1 MRTPYQANWFM
12 KKVKYFYN
20 TQTLKYEKL
29 VVSMRVKILRI
40 LGFLSAAIVTGI
52 LFLSVAY
59 RFLDSPKEK
68 LLRRD
73 IDNMKEEYEGLKSRM
88 ADLKTEIDE
97 LQHRD
102 NSIYRVIF
110 EAAPIPDSVRAGQPD
125 KDEEIQQL
133 QRKENG
139 EIIASATRML
149 AELTNRVKMQ
159 EKSYL
164 QIEDLIKNKQKMLA
178 SIPAIQPVANK
189 DLDRI
194 ASGFGYR
201 IDPIYKTMKFH
212 SGLDFTAPSGTPIYA
227 TGDGVIE
234 EASLSDVGYGNHV
247 VVNHGYGYKSL
258 YGHMVRMKVKRGQS
272 VKRGDVLGWVGSTG
286 KSTGPHCHYEVVKN
300 GVKVDP
306 VYFFYNDLTPEQFD
320 RMLKIARSGNQSFD

>member
-1 MRTPYQANWFM
+1 M
-12 KKVKYFYN
+12 KKIKYFYN

-29 VVSMRVKILRI
+29 VVSLRVKILRV
-40 LGFLSAAIVTGI
+40 LGFISAAIVTGI

-68 LLRRD
+68 LLRAD
-73 IDNMKEEYEGLKSRM
+73 IENMEEEYSALQGRMNELKGHM
-88 ADLKTEIDE
+88 DE

-102 NSIYRVIF
+102 NEIYRVIF
-110 EAAPIPDSVRAGQPD
+110 EAAPIPDSVRAGKPE
-125 KDEEIQQL
+125 KAEEEMQQL
-133 QRKENG
+133 QSKDNHEVIR
-139 EIIASATRML
+139 ATAKVL
-149 AELTNRVKMQ
+149 QELINRVKVQ
-159 EKSYL
+159 EKSYV

-178 SIPAIQPVANK
+178 SIPAIQPVSNK

-212 SGLDFTAPSGTPIYA
+212 GGLDFAAPSGTPIYS

-258 YGHMVRMKVKRGQS
+258 YGHMVRMKVKRGQT
-272 VKRGDVLGWVGSTG
+272 VKRGDVVGWVGSTG
-286 KSTGPHCHYEVVKN
+286 KSTGPHCHYEVSKN
-300 GVKVDP
+300 GTRVDP

>member
-1 MRTPYQANWFM
+1 M
-12 KKVKYFYN
+12 KKIKYFYN

-29 VVSMRVKILRI
+29 VVSARVKILRV
-40 LGFLSAAIVTGI
+40 LGFISAAIVTGI

-68 LLRRD
+68 MLRRD
-73 IDNMKEEYEGLKSRM
+73 IDNMKEEYDALQGRLVELKGQ
-88 ADLKTEIDE
+88 LDE

-102 NSIYRVIF
+102 NEIYRVIF
-110 EAAPIPDSVRAGQPD
+110 EAAPIPDSVRVGNVQ
-125 KDEEIQQL
+125 KDAEIARL
-133 QRKENG
+133 QSKPNEA
-139 EIIASATRML
+139 IISATAGML
-149 AELTNRVKMQ
+149 EQLVNRVAVQ
-159 EKSYL
+159 EKSYI
-164 QIEDLIKNKQKMLA
+164 QIEDLIRNKQKMLA

-227 TGDGVIE
+227 TGDGKVE

-247 VVNHGYGYKSL
+247 VINHGYGYKSL
-258 YGHMVRMKVKRGQS
+258 YGHMVRIKAKRGQT
-272 VKRGDVLGWVGSTG
+272 VKRGDVIGWVGSTG
-286 KSTGPHCHYEVVKN
+286 KSTGPHCHYEVSK
-300 GVKVDP
+300 GGIKLDP

>member
-1 MRTPYQANWFM
+1 M
-12 KKVKYFYN
+12 KKIKYFYN

-29 VVSMRVKILRI
+29 VVSVRVKILRV
-40 LGFLSAAIVTGI
+40 LGFISAAIVTGI

-68 LLRRD
+68 MLRSD
-73 IDNMKEEYEGLKSRM
+73 IDNMKEEYNALQGRLSELRGQL
-88 ADLKTEIDE
+88 DE

-102 NSIYRVIF
+102 NEIYRVIF
-110 EAAPIPDSVRAGQPD
+110 EAAPIPDSVRAGNNR
-125 KDEEIQQL
+125 KDEELARL
-133 QRKENG
+133 QTKPNEV
-139 EIIASATRML
+139 IINATSKML
-149 AELTNRVKMQ
+149 DELVNRVAIQ
-159 EKSYL
+159 EKSYI

-212 SGLDFTAPSGTPIYA
+212 SGLDFAAPSGTPIYA
-227 TGDGVIE
+227 TGDGKVE

-247 VVNHGYGYKSL
+247 VINHGYGYKSL
-258 YGHMVRMKVKRGQS
+258 YGHMYRIKAKRGQT
-272 VKRGDVLGWVGSTG
+272 VNRGDVIGWVGSTG
-286 KSTGPHCHYEVVKN
+286 KSTGPHCHYEVSKN
-300 GVKVDP
+300 GIKVDP

>member
-1 MRTPYQANWFM
+1 M

>member
-1 MRTPYQANWFM
+1 MRTPYQANWYM

-29 VVSMRVKILRI
+29 VVSLRVKILRI

-73 IDNMKEEYEGLKSRM
+73 IDNMKEEYEGLKGRM

-139 EIIASATRML
+139 EIIASAARML
-149 AELTNRVKMQ
+149 GELTNRVKMQ

-258 YGHMVRMKVKRGQS
+258 YGHMVRMKVKRGQG

>member
-1 MRTPYQANWFM
+1 M

-29 VVSMRVKILRI
+29 VVSLKVKILRI
-40 LGFLSAAIVTGI
+40 IGFLSAAIVTGI

-73 IDNMKEEYEGLKSRM
+73 IDNMKEEYAVLKGRM
-88 ADLKTEIDE
+88 LELKKDMDE

-102 NSIYRVIF
+102 NDIYRVVF
-110 EAAPIPDSVRAGQPD
+110 EAAPIPDSIRAGFPD
-125 KDEEIQQL
+125 RDEEIQKLLAQP
-133 QRKENG
+133 NG
-139 EIIASATRML
+139 EVIASAAKVLT
-149 AELTNRVKMQ
+149 ELTNRVRIQ
-159 EKSYL
+159 EKSYAEIDNL
-164 QIEDLIKNKQKMLA
+164 VKNKTKMLA

-194 ASGFGYR
+194 ASGYGYR

-212 SGLDFTAPSGTPIYA
+212 SGLDFTAPAGTPIYA
-227 TGDGVIE
+227 TGDGTIE

-258 YGHMVRMKVKRGQS
+258 YGHMLRMKVKRGQS

>member
-1 MRTPYQANWFM
+1 M
-12 KKVKYFYN
+12 KKIKYFYN
-20 TQTLKYEKL
+20 TSTLKYEKL
-29 VVSMRVKILRI
+29 VVSLRVKILRI
-40 LGFLSAAIVTGI
+40 LGFISAAIVTGI

-68 LLRRD
+68 LLRAD
-73 IDNMKEEYEGLKSRM
+73 IDNMKEEYDALQGRMSELKGHM
-88 ADLKTEIDE
+88 DE

-102 NSIYRVIF
+102 NEIYRVIF
-110 EAAPIPDSVRAGQPD
+110 EAAPIPDSVRAGKPEKQD
-125 KDEEIQQL
+125 EIQQL
-133 QRKENG
+133 QTKDNREV
-139 EIIASATRML
+139 IAATYKIL
-149 AELTNRVKMQ
+149 DQLINRVKVQ
-159 EKSYL
+159 EKSYI

-178 SIPAIQPVANK
+178 SIPAIQPVSNK

-212 SGLDFTAPSGTPIYA
+212 SGLDFAAPSGTPIYS

-258 YGHMVRMKVKRGQS
+258 YGHMVRMKVKRGQT
-272 VKRGDVLGWVGSTG
+272 VKRGDVVGWVGSTG
-286 KSTGPHCHYEVVKN
+286 KSTGPHCHYEVSKN
-300 GVKVDP
+300 GTKVDP

>member
-1 MRTPYQANWFM
+1 M
-12 KKVKYFYN
+12 KKIKYFYN

-29 VVSMRVKILRI
+29 VVSARVKILRV
-40 LGFLSAAIVTGI
+40 LGFISAAIVTGI

-68 LLRRD
+68 MLRRD
-73 IDNMKEEYEGLKSRM
+73 IDNMKEEYDALQGRLVELKGQ
-88 ADLKTEIDE
+88 LDE

-102 NSIYRVIF
+102 NEIYRVIF
-110 EAAPIPDSVRAGQPD
+110 EAAPIPDSVRVGNVE
-125 KDEEIQQL
+125 KDAEIARL
-133 QRKENG
+133 QSKPNEA
-139 EIIASATRML
+139 IISATAGML
-149 AELTNRVKMQ
+149 ERLVNRVAVQ
-159 EKSYL
+159 EKSYI
-164 QIEDLIKNKQKMLA
+164 QIEDLIRNKQKMLA
-178 SIPAIQPVANK
+178 SIPAIQPVSNK

-227 TGDGVIE
+227 TGDGRVE

-247 VVNHGYGYKSL
+247 VINHGYGYKSL
-258 YGHMVRMKVKRGQS
+258 YGHMVRIKAKRGQT
-272 VKRGDVLGWVGSTG
+272 VKRGDVIGWVGSTG
-286 KSTGPHCHYEVVKN
+286 KSTGPHCHYEVSK
-300 GVKVDP
+300 GGIKLDP

>member
-1 MRTPYQANWFM
+1 M

-29 VVSMRVKILRI
+29 VVSVRVKVLRI

-68 LLRRD
+68 SLRQEL
-73 IDNMKEEYEGLKSRM
+73 DNMKEKYEGLKGRM
-88 ADLKTEIDE
+88 AEVNAQLADLEE
-97 LQHRD
+97 RD
-102 NSIYRVIF
+102 NQIYRVIF
-110 EAAPIPDSVRAGQPD
+110 EASPIPDSARLGKKERDA
-125 KDEEIQQL
+125 ELNQL
-133 QRKENG
+133 QSFPSS
-139 EIIASATRML
+139 EIIASTASLLKDITARI
-149 AELTNRVKMQ
+149 RSQ
-159 EKSYL
+159 ERSYEE
-164 QIEDLIKNKQKMLA
+164 IDDLVKNKQKMLA

-189 DLDRI
+189 DLNRI

-201 IDPIYKTMKFH
+201 IDPVYKTVKFH
-212 SGLDFTAPSGTPIYA
+212 AGLDFSAPSGTPIYA
-227 TGDGVIE
+227 TGDGTVE

-247 VVNHGYGYKSL
+247 VIRHGYGYKTL
-258 YGHMVRMKVKRGQS
+258 YGHMLRTKVRTGQA

-286 KSTGPHCHYEVVKN
+286 KSTGPHCHYEVMKN
-300 GVKVDP
+300 GEKVDP
-306 VYFFYNDLTPEQFD
+306 VYFFFNDLTPEEFD

>member
-1 MRTPYQANWFM
+1 M

-29 VVSMRVKILRI
+29 VVSVKVKILRI

-52 LFLSVAY
+52 LFLTVAY
-59 RFLDSPKEK
+59 RFLDSPKETM
-68 LLRRD
+68 LRRD
-73 IDNMKEEYEGLKSRM
+73 LDNMQEEYNSLQDQVKELKGQ
-88 ADLKTEIDE
+88 LGE

-102 NSIYRVIF
+102 NEIYRVIF
-110 EAAPIPDSVRAGQPD
+110 EAAPIPDSVRAGQ
-125 KDEEIQQL
+125 DEKS
-133 QRKENG
+133 KENLALSVKPEG
-139 EIIASATRML
+139 EIIAATRKML
-149 AELTNRVKMQ
+149 AEISSRVALQ

-201 IDPIYKTMKFH
+201 IDPIYKTVKFH

-227 TGDGVIE
+227 TGDGTIE

-258 YGHMVRMKVKRGQS
+258 YGHMVRIKAKRGQQ
-272 VKRGDVLGWVGSTG
+272 VKRGDILGWVGSTG
-286 KSTGPHCHYEVVKN
+286 KSTGPHCHYEVMKN

-306 VYFFYNDLTPEQFD
+306 VYFFYNDLTPEEFD

>member
-1 MRTPYQANWFM
+1 M

-29 VVSMRVKILRI
+29 VVSVKVKILRI

-52 LFLSVAY
+52 LFLTVAY
-59 RFLDSPKEK
+59 RFLDSPKETM
-68 LLRRD
+68 LRRD
-73 IDNMKEEYEGLKSRM
+73 LDNMQEEYNSLQDQMKELKGQ
-88 ADLKTEIDE
+88 LGE

-102 NSIYRVIF
+102 NEIYRVIF
-110 EAAPIPDSVRAGQPD
+110 EAAPIPDSVRAGQ
-125 KDEEIQQL
+125 DEKS
-133 QRKENG
+133 KENLALSVKPEG
-139 EIIASATRML
+139 EIIAATRKML
-149 AELTNRVKMQ
+149 AEITSRVARQ
-159 EKSYL
+159 EKSYV

-201 IDPIYKTMKFH
+201 IDPIYKTVKFH

-227 TGDGVIE
+227 TGDGNIE

-258 YGHMVRMKVKRGQS
+258 YGHMVRIKAKRGQA
-272 VKRGDVLGWVGSTG
+272 VKRGDILGWVGSTG
-286 KSTGPHCHYEVVKN
+286 KSTGPHCHYEVMKTV
-300 GVKVDP
+300 
-306 VYFFYNDLTPEQFD
+306 
-320 RMLKIARSGNQSFD
+320 

>member
-1 MRTPYQANWFM
+1 M

-29 VVSMRVKILRI
+29 VVSVKVKILRI

-52 LFLSVAY
+52 LFLTVAY
-59 RFLDSPKEK
+59 RFLDSPKETM
-68 LLRRD
+68 LRRD
-73 IDNMKEEYEGLKSRM
+73 LDNMQEEYNNLRDHMQELKSQ
-88 ADLKTEIDE
+88 LGE

-102 NSIYRVIF
+102 NEIYRVIF
-110 EAAPIPDSVRAGQPD
+110 EAAPIPDSVRAGQ
-125 KDEEIQQL
+125 DEKA
-133 QRKENG
+133 KENLALAAKPES
-139 EIIASATRML
+139 EIIAATRKML
-149 AELTNRVKMQ
+149 SEIAARVQLQ

-201 IDPIYKTMKFH
+201 IDPIYKTVKFH

-227 TGDGVIE
+227 TGDGTVE
-234 EASLSDVGYGNHV
+234 ESSLSDVGYGNHV
-247 VVNHGYGYKSL
+247 VINHGYGYKSL
-258 YGHMVRMKVKRGQS
+258 YGHMVRIKAKRGQA
-272 VKRGDVLGWVGSTG
+272 VKRGDILGWVGSTG
-286 KSTGPHCHYEVVKN
+286 KSTGPHCHYEVMKN